1 MQKINECHRKSIV
14 FQKINYYHYYQF
26 YYYYRQ
32 LLSIVNFCIYYNL
45 HYGCYNLHYG
55 CYHFHILEAAI
66 GMCSKIYSL
75 EANAKPTTRAKTSFI
90 ADVSR
95 GLRPR
100 LPTTKLSK
108 EIGVLHIIFHLSYNL
123 GHRNCRL
130 YHFLAKFFFTT
141 SGVELDYYHH
151 RVNVRVSS
159 RVVARIKTQDLRKLG
174 KFEKIPEILGFD
186 GEYPAA
192 HPKAKF

>member
-90 ADVSR
+90 LDVDSVC
-95 GLRPR
+95 
-100 LPTTKLSK
+100 
-108 EIGVLHIIFHLSYNL
+108 IHLCQQLNYQ
-123 GHRNCRL
+123 R
-130 YHFLAKFFFTT
+130 
-141 SGVELDYYHH
+141 
-151 RVNVRVSS
+151 
-159 RVVARIKTQDLRKLG
+159 
-174 KFEKIPEILGFD
+174 ILGFFMSFLTFPTIL
-186 GEYPAA
+186 E
-192 HPKAKF
+192 KAIVDFITFQQNFSSPQLERNQIIITTE